1 VKYLEVK
8 LDTKSKE
15 MDMSSFVSNII
26 KKQETLNTEYTLN
39 TFDSKKLEKLGFI
52 YNLSTNGYSLQKN
65 FSIEEIES
73 YARNISKLKYHILTH
88 GYIIIKIYKDI
99 LYFWDTALI
108 FEGIDTFEY
117 CLKNHNIFK
126 LDGLHVVTKSSV
138 ISGDILELC
147 NYTKRYGEPSLDY
160 IIDGYYWDKKLEK
173 KVKKSSIEKPFEYI
187 KNY

>member
-1 VKYLEVK
+1 
-8 LDTKSKE
+8 
-15 MDMSSFVSNII
+15 MDMSSFVSNVI
-26 KKQETLNTEYTLN
+26 KKQETLN

-65 FSIEEIES
+65 FSIEEIEF
-73 YARNISKLKYHILTH
+73 YARDISKLKYHILTH
-88 GYIIIKIYKDI
+88 GYIIIKIYKNT

-126 LDGLHVVTKSSV
+126 LDVLHVVTKSSG
-138 ISGDILELC
+138 ISDDILELC
-147 NYTKRYGEPSLDY
+147 NYTKRYSEPSLDY

-173 KVKKSSIEKPFEYI
+173 KVKKSSVKNPLEYI
-187 KNY
+187 KIC